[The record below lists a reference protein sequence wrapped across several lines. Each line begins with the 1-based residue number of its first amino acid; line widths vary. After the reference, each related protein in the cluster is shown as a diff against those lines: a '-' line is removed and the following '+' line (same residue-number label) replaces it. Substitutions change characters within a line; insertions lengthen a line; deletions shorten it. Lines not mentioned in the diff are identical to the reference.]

1 MKAYGNITVSM
12 IMQQSFI
19 RYSYWFC
26 SAQKRNFFTEI
37 AFFCGQSLEKKKIS
51 PRVEEDRKS
60 IKICLLLSL
69 PWSDLRV
76 LILLYRM
83 VIT

>member
-12 IMQQSFI
+12 IMQRSFI
-19 RYSYWFC
+19 VALTGFVQHKKEILSQKLRS
-26 SAQKRNFFTEI
+26 SADKAWR
-37 AFFCGQSLEKKKIS
+37 KKIG